1 MGSQTQ
7 DLGAKYLYA
16 IVLRDGAQCA
26 GPGEDC
32 ASDGLNGRTVYWVP
46 HGRVAAVVSDVLET
60 KFRPERR
67 HLAAHHQVLKSLMDE
82 GQAVLPVSFGVVAE
96 DAKALRRIL
105 SLNEDAFREQ
115 IERVAGKVEMGLRV
129 VWDVPNVFQ
138 YIVDMHPELRALRDV
153 LPRGGRGPTQDERI
167 TLGRRFEQ
175 LLEGDRAAHTASV
188 REVLDKICSEV
199 KGNDPRDE
207 TEVMNLACLVGR
219 GDQHAF
225 EEAVLEAAKLFD
237 DNYAFDYSGP
247 WPPYNFVDID
257 LQL

>member
-1 MGSQTQ
+1 MASQTQ

-16 IVLRDGAQCA
+16 IVLRDGMTCA
-26 GPGEDC
+26 DPGREC
-32 ASDGLNGRTVYWVP
+32 GSDGLNGQAVYCIP

-67 HLAAHHQVLKSLMDE
+67 HLAAHHHVLKSLMDE
-82 GQAVLPVSFGVVAE
+82 GKAVLPVSFGVVAD
-96 DAKALRRIL
+96 DAKALTRIL
-105 SLNEDAFREQ
+105 SMNEDAFREQ

-138 YIVDMHPELRALRDV
+138 YIVDVHPELRALRDL

-175 LLEGDRAAHTASV
+175 LLEEDRAANTASV
-188 REVLDKICSEV
+188 REVLDKVCSEV
-199 KGNDPRDE
+199 KDNNPRDE
-207 TEVMNLACLVGR
+207 TEVMNLACLIGR

-225 EEAVLEAAKLFD
+225 EDAVLEAAKLFD
-237 DNYAFDYSGP
+237 DNYAFDFSGP
-247 WPPYNFVDID
+247 WPPYNFVDVD